1 MTTLRHRMTED
12 MRLAGFTPGT
22 QRNYLIQIK
31 WLAKHYMIA
40 PEELT
45 ERQVRDYFIYLREEK
60 KVARGSFQIARSAI
74 RFLYYVTLDSDW
86 SLFSKKR
93 SPCRSRSVCPTR
105 DRTTRSVSCS
115 ELFAAPSTEP
125 AYVPCTPVGCGSARR
140 PGCLFRQSIR
150 DRCCCGSSENGTKSV
165 LSR

>member
-40 PEELT
+40 PEQLT

-74 RFLYYVTLDSDW
+74 RFLYYVTLDCDW

-93 SPCRSRSVCPTR
+93 SLCRFRSGCLTR
-105 DRTTRSVSCS
+105 DRTTRSVSC
-115 ELFAAPSTEP
+115 
-125 AYVPCTPVGCGSARR
+125 
-140 PGCLFRQSIR
+140 
-150 DRCCCGSSENGTKSV
+150 
-165 LSR
+165 